1 MNFRWQAHLGTSMW
15 KLLFWIVCCGECED
29 LDVTWC
35 WILVSVL
42 NETQMWV
49 EGCECCF
56 CEPRLQY
63 KYSENTN
70 TSRGVSV
77 AENGG
82 IDTLWGRKARRRR
95 RGQRN
100 VTRRRWGGCR
110 WPRQWLLTFAND
122 TNTIVRKQLQV
133 GFIGNMLANSDDL
146 DHLYLHVL

>member
-1 MNFRWQAHLGTSMW
+1 MLYLAENVRIGTCLGVES
-15 KLLFWIVCCGECED
+15 LSLF
-29 LDVTWC
+29 
-35 WILVSVL
+35 L

-70 TSRGVSV
+70 TLGGVSV

-100 VTRRRWGGCR
+100 VTRRR
-110 WPRQWLLTFAND
+110 
-122 TNTIVRKQLQV
+122 
-133 GFIGNMLANSDDL
+133 
-146 DHLYLHVL
+146 